1 MPNTLKEAL
10 MHATVVDPANAQHIF
25 ALLRAEHA
33 PPLVADDEEVVEWE
47 QQPQPE

>member
-1 MPNTLKEAL
+1 MPNTFKEAF
-10 MHATVVDPANAQHIF
+10 MRATVVDPVNAQHIF